1 MTRRTSIVSAVG
13 SYFASKGGVMTM
25 QEYKSADDAPV
36 RFVLIKRTIG
46 SWGRLINM
54 IGDLSNYSIEVTI
67 VEDEPNIENLKPAAK
82 PEVKPVV
89 EKTKGA

>member
-1 MTRRTSIVSAVG
+1 MTRRTNIVSQLG

-25 QEYKSADDAPV
+25 EEYKNAEDAPI

-54 IGDLSNYSIEVTI
+54 IGDLSNYSIEAAI
-67 VEDEPNIENLKPAAK
+67 VEDKPEAK
-82 PEVKPVV
+82 PEEEAKPVV

>member
-1 MTRRTSIVSAVG
+1 MTRRTNIVSQLG
-13 SYFASKGGVMTM
+13 SYFASKGGVMTAE
-25 QEYKSADDAPV
+25 EYKKAEDAPV

-54 IGDLSNYSIEVTI
+54 IGDLSNYSIEVAI

-82 PEVKPVV
+82 PEVKSVV

>member
-1 MTRRTSIVSAVG
+1 MTRRTNIVSQLG

-25 QEYKSADDAPV
+25 EEYKSAEDAPI

-54 IGDLSNYSIEVTI
+54 IGDLSNYSVEVATIE
-67 VEDEPNIENLKPAAK
+67 EPKETPK
-82 PEVKPVV
+82 PEVKPAV